1 MTVLDKLANALD
13 RNDEKPNVE
22 LAEKLVASGNRK
34 AVAELAAA
42 IETGKSAVQN
52 DAIKVLYEIGER
64 KPGLIAAHADVFLA
78 ALKSKNN
85 RLVWGAM
92 SALDTIAAVESKAL
106 YARMPEI
113 LDAAEKGSVIAKDK
127 AVSLLCKLSA
137 AGHARKTVP
146 VLLEML
152 KTSAVNQLPMY
163 AEHVAAVVT
172 PEHRAALA
180 DVISRRLKTIDQAS
194 KRARLDKVLRKLAK

>member
-1 MTVLDKLANALD
+1 MTVLDKLASALD
-13 RNDEKPNVE
+13 RNDERPNVE
-22 LAEKLVASGNRK
+22 LAEKLVSSRDRK
-34 AVAELAAA
+34 AIAELAGAV
-42 IETGKSAVQN
+42 TGGKSAVQN

-64 KPGLIAAHADVFLA
+64 KPELIAAHAEVFLA

-92 SALDTIAAVESKAL
+92 SALDTIAVVEAKAL
-106 YARMPEI
+106 YARLPEI

-127 AVSLLCKLSA
+127 AVSLLCKLSV
-137 AGHARKTVP
+137 AGHAKKTLP

-163 AEHVAAVVT
+163 AEHVAAVIT

-180 DVISRRLKTIDQAS
+180 DVITRRLKTIDQAS
-194 KRARLDKVLRKLAK
+194 KRARLEKVLRKLAK